1 MALEQQLLG
10 PVPDFQSRGQD
21 EITWLPGLH
30 EAFPP
35 VATRIWLVGCFG
47 LSGTLRQYFSLY
59 RSVSQREGERE
70 ERREESKNVQTTP
83 TRTYCKRNRPLPY
96 CHPNCRT
103 PRHWK
108 FIQDHRTT
116 RPPLATRNRLSYLL
130 TLDLIRL
137 QADSLFEG
145 LEKGV
150 FGSLV
155 NLYLFIVVGR
165 LLCNR
170 AEAVVGHFSCDRG
183 RLSLVATAD
192 DLDAST
198 LEPVEESFQG
208 GAGHCADLVPDDHT
222 RNELLPHPFRRPLRL
237 ATPSEE
243 AVIGLGQDS
252 PGPHL
257 FGQSMGRGEDEGVS
271 VAEELDCSS
280 GFAAVPAAA

>member
-10 PVPDFQSRGQD
+10 PVPDLQSRGQD

-35 VATRIWLVGCFG
+35 EATR
-47 LSGTLRQYFSLY
+47 
-59 RSVSQREGERE
+59 
-70 ERREESKNVQTTP
+70 K
-83 TRTYCKRNRPLPY
+83 
-96 CHPNCRT
+96 
-103 PRHWK
+103 
-108 FIQDHRTT
+108 
-116 RPPLATRNRLSYLL
+116 RLSYLL

-150 FGSLV
+150 FGSVV
-155 NLYLFIVVGR
+155 NLYLFIVVCR

-170 AEAVVGHFSCDRG
+170 ANPVVGYFSGDSG
-183 RLSLVATAD
+183 WLSLVATAD

-198 LEPVEESFQG
+198 LEPVEKSFQG
-208 GAGHCADLVPDDHT
+208 GAGHCADLVSDDHT
-222 RNELLPHPFRRPLRL
+222 GNELPPHPFRCQLRM

-243 AVIGLGQDS
+243 AVVGLGLGA

-257 FGQSMGRGEDEGVS
+257 FGQALGRGEDEGFS
-271 VAEELDCSS
+271 LAEELDCLR
-280 GFAAVPAAA
+280 GFAAAPAAA